1 MKVVLISGL
10 SGSGKSIALKVLED
24 AAYYCVDNLPAPLL
38 VELVQHLCMTG
49 EERLA
54 VAIDMRG
61 GSSIATI
68 PPQLKQLES
77 EGFQLQLIFLD
88 TRTDILIQRFSET
101 RRRHPMA
108 SADITLEEAI
118 KNEREALTFLA
129 TIGHHIDTS
138 HLRPNALRA
147 AIKDF
152 ILIDTPHGLTLLFES
167 FGFKYGLP
175 ADADFVFDTRFLPNP
190 FYVQELSAQTGNDP
204 AVRQYVMD
212 SPVAEEYLES
222 VRHLLSLAVPHYTEV
237 HKLYAVAALGCT
249 GGRHR
254 SVTLVNLLAE
264 QLQAEGIRCVVQ
276 HRDIDRS

>member
-24 AAYYCVDNLPAPLL
+24 AAYYCVDNLPASLL

-147 AIKDF
+147 CIKDF

-167 FGFKYGLP
+167 FGFKHGLP
-175 ADADFVFDTRFLPNP
+175 LDADLVFDVRCLPNP
-190 FYVQELSAQTGNDP
+190 HYDPTLRPLTGRDAQV
-204 AVRQYVMD
+204 AAFLA
-212 SPVAEEYLES
+212 AEEDVCRMEEDIRRFIASWLPAYKRDNRVYL
-222 VRHLLSLAVPHYTEV
+222 T
-237 HKLYAVAALGCT
+237 VAIGCT
-249 GGRHR
+249 GGQHRSVYLAEKLANHFRDQANVLVRHR
-254 SVTLVNLLAE
+254 SLAE
-264 QLQAEGIRCVVQ
+264 
-276 HRDIDRS
+276 